1 MSRSV
6 TARFITVGIAV
17 CVLFLLNIF
26 IGSVHIPASDVAA
39 ILGGK
44 GVDPERY
51 IILESRLPQALTA
64 LLAGAGLATAGL
76 LLQSAFRNP
85 LAGPSILGISSG
97 ASLGVAVVML
107 FMGGVVAA
115 GDAAIGGQTAVMLG
129 AFVGAMAVMVL
140 LILLSTWLRNGLLL
154 LITGIMTGYF
164 TSSLIM
170 LLNYSSTTQG
180 VHSYVMWGM
189 GSFAGVAMDSMPF
202 FIAAVIAGLMLALM
216 LIKPLNLLLLGDNY
230 ARNLGVRLTLTR
242 NLLMLSTGL
251 LTATVTAYCGPVSFV
266 GLAVPHIARMI
277 WRTDNHAVILP
288 GTMLAGCAITLLCN
302 LLTVAPSGGV
312 LPLNAVTSLIGVPV
326 VVYVVMRR
334 R

>member
-129 AFVGAMAVMVL
+129 AFVGATAVMVL

>member
-1 MSRSV
+1 MAV
-6 TARFITVGIAV
+6 RFIIVGIAV

-26 IGSVHIPASDVAA
+26 IGSVYIPASMVVD
-39 ILGGK
+39 ILAGG
-44 GVDPERY
+44 GVDPERF
-51 IILESRLPQALTA
+51 IILGSRVPQALTA

-115 GDAAIGGQTAVMLG
+115 GDAAIGGQTAVMFG
-129 AFVGAMAVMVL
+129 AFIGAMAVMAV
-140 LILLSTWLRNGLLL
+140 LILLSTWLRNNLML

-189 GSFAGVAMDSMPF
+189 GSFAGVSADRMWF
-202 FIAAVIAGLMLALM
+202 FIPAVAVGLFLAMLLV
-216 LIKPLNLLLLGDNY
+216 KPLNLLLLGDNY

-242 NLLMLSTGL
+242 NILMLSTGI

-277 WRTDNHAVILP
+277 WRTDNHAVLLP
-288 GTMLAGCAITLLCN
+288 GTIVAGCATTLLCN
-302 LLTVAPSGGV
+302 LLTVLPSDGV

-326 VVYVVMRR
+326 VIYVVLRR